1 MLEES
6 MLSAHDLADLQALPE
21 VATIECHDTL
31 GSTMDR
37 GRELAAAGS
46 VPLPAL
52 VLAMRQQ
59 AGRGRRGASWWQPPG
74 SLAMTLVLE
83 SGASAA
89 TGPLPLWAPACGLAV
104 VETVHALLPTL
115 SPAVRWP
122 NDIEL
127 HGRKLAGILVEATT
141 TQRVLIGIGMN
152 TTGSAAAAPAG
163 LADRLTT
170 LPDAT
175 GQSLPHRNLLAV
187 LVPRLLATIAEVATP
202 VGRADVV
209 RRYRAAC
216 SLTGHPVQLFDVL
229 AEPVAGLSPA
239 VARRQTARLSGL
251 CRGIDEDGRLLVETA
266 EGLQAVIAGSLTD
279 PATIWT
285 AAD

>member
-1 MLEES
+1 
-6 MLSAHDLADLQALPE
+6 MLSAHDRMHLQAVTD

-37 GRELAAAGS
+37 GRELAGDVS
-46 VPLPAL
+46 VALPAL
-52 VLAMRQQ
+52 VLATQQQ
-59 AGRGRRGASWWQPPG
+59 AGRGRRGASWWQPAG

-83 SGASAA
+83 NSAWPA

-104 VETVHALLPTL
+104 VETVRELLPTL
-115 SPAVRWP
+115 KLAVRWP

-152 TTGSAAAAPAG
+152 TTGSASAAPAG

-175 GQSLPHRNLLAV
+175 RQSLTHRSVLTV
-187 LVPRLLATIAEVATP
+187 LVPRLLATIAEMVTP
-202 VGRADVV
+202 VGRAEVV
-209 RRYRAAC
+209 RRYRAVC
-216 SLTGHPVQLFDVL
+216 SLTGQPVQLFDVL
-229 AEPVAGLSPA
+229 AESVTGLSSA
-239 VARRQTARLSGL
+239 MTHRKTARLSGL
-251 CRGIDEDGRLLVETA
+251 CRGIDDDGRLLVQTA
-266 EGLQAVIAGSLTD
+266 DGIQAVISGSLTD
-279 PATIWT
+279 PALIWT